1 MIHFIFIKNYL
12 CFWKQWYDQ
21 TSQPQDMTLPR
32 VRYDR
37 KNPLI
42 RIIFKF
48 EFHSINRV
56 ILYEYTLKQ
65 KKNLKPSV
73 VTGCFKRMELKLRC
87 EGNLLFRK
95 HLNPSETSSKTSRV
109 TLKIH
114 DK

>member
-1 MIHFIFIKNYL
+1 MNIINCHHKVGNDTFHFYINYL

-42 RIIFKF
+42 RIIFIF
-48 EFHSINRV
+48 ELNSINRV

-65 KKNLKPSV
+65 KKIEAV
-73 VTGCFKRMELKLRC
+73 CRYRVFKK
-87 EGNLLFRK
+87 
-95 HLNPSETSSKTSRV
+95 
-109 TLKIH
+109 
-114 DK
+114 

>member
-1 MIHFIFIKNYL
+1 
-12 CFWKQWYDQ
+12 
-21 TSQPQDMTLPR
+21 MTLPR

>member
-1 MIHFIFIKNYL
+1 
-12 CFWKQWYDQ
+12 
-21 TSQPQDMTLPR
+21 MTLPR

-65 KKNLKPSV
+65 KKNQKLKPSV
-73 VTGCFKRMELKLRC
+73 VTECFKRMELKLRC

-95 HLNPSETSSKTSRV
+95 QLNSSETSSKTSRGA
-109 TLKIH
+109 LKIH
-114 DK
+114 DKYREIIIKFNNKV